1 MLLALAVEHLGPGF
15 DEYGPREEPHSHGC
29 MTGKLVY
36 TRSSRGFEF
45 VVICESISK
54 RMHLEDIL
62 CAIARRFRPELETLS
77 ELERVSGIGDIV
89 GFLYSVPLVLVG
101 AIWLVA
107 VTDVDLILSEA
118 LMFLVL
124 LGLALLFDR
133 LRFFI
138 FLDIKGLF
146 VNAEGSLS
154 SVAVWSGALLYG
166 PSAIWLAVIAAL
178 AEFTREWRQ
187 RTTVEESWGRLRG
200 LSLRLAAAIPFG
212 LLALSLYQRLG
223 GVFPI
228 PDLSLNSIMPA
239 LVATLAWSVL
249 ALAIYLPF
257 IVYVGLRA
265 VQLTESSAS
274 IWSFMQ
280 AAIVGVALPA
290 LSAPF
295 GILAAGVYAQ
305 NGLAVFL
312 LFMGGLLMGSLMARQ
327 LSQAIER
334 SQQRSRELE
343 MLEQLGH
350 AILSAPP
357 DASALSELLQQHV
370 PGMFPSSRI
379 EIRRFPDQVLAR
391 FPHSDDWLSV
401 PQPVWAWVRTAS
413 QARFIPPDVTP
424 PWGGQPTGE
433 PLVVAPVIDTETSK
447 PIGGICVAPRRG
459 TTDVASHL
467 PAVQSL
473 AAQISS
479 TLKSAQVYS
488 RALEH
493 QKAEHEL
500 ALAGEIQAR
509 FLPKALPE
517 VSGWQLA
524 VTLVPARQTSGDFYD
539 VIPLPNGRLGLLVA
553 DVADKGT
560 AAALFMA
567 LSRTLVRT
575 YAVEH
580 HTRPDFALRV
590 ANNRI
595 LTDTAVD
602 LFVTLFYGVLDPVTG
617 TFVYC
622 NAGHNPPFLLRNG
635 DTGTVEK
642 LTRTGLPLGIFSGGT
657 WEQRSV
663 QLSVGDVL
671 VLYTDGVT
679 ETQDHNAIFF
689 GEERLLDVLRAH
701 LDKSAQEIQSALMM
715 EIQSFTK
722 GAPQYDDIALM
733 ILVRKE

>member
-1 MLLALAVEHLGPGF
+1 MGAAPVRVCPRLLA
-15 DEYGPREEPHSHGC
+15 
-29 MTGKLVY
+29 
-36 TRSSRGFEF
+36 
-45 VVICESISK
+45 CEQVDNQK
-54 RMHLEDIL
+54 MRLEDVL
-62 CAIARRFRPELETLS
+62 FAITKRFRPELETGS
-77 ELERVSGIGDIV
+77 ELERVSGIADII
-89 GFLYSVPLVLVG
+89 GFLYSAPLALLG
-101 AIWLVA
+101 GLWLIA
-107 VTDVDLILSEA
+107 VTDLDLMVGEG

-124 LGLALLFDR
+124 LGLTLLFDR

-154 SVAVWSGALLYG
+154 SVAVWSGALLFG
-166 PSAIWLAVIAAL
+166 PSALWLAVVAAL
-178 AEFTREWRQ
+178 AEFVSEWRQ
-187 RTTVEESWGRLRG
+187 RSTVEESWGRLRS
-200 LSLRLAAAIPFG
+200 LSLRLAAAVPFG

-228 PDLSLNSIMPA
+228 PDLSVASILPA
-239 LVATLAWSVL
+239 LVSTLAWSVL

-257 IVYVGLRA
+257 IMYVGLRA

-280 AAIVGVALPA
+280 AALVGVALPA

-295 GILAAGVYAQ
+295 GILAAGVYTQ

-312 LFMGGLLMGSLMARQ
+312 LFLGGLLMGSLMARQ
-327 LSQAIER
+327 LSQAVER

-343 MLEQLGH
+343 MLEQLGQ
-350 AILSAPP
+350 AILGAPP
-357 DASALSELLQQHV
+357 DASALHDLLQQHV

-379 EIRRFPDQVLAR
+379 EIRRFPSQILTR
-391 FPHSDDWLSV
+391 FPLSDDWLSV
-401 PQPVWAWVRTAS
+401 PQPNWEWVRTTS
-413 QARFIPPDVTP
+413 QACYIAPDAPP

-433 PLVVAPVIDTETSK
+433 PLVVAPVIDTETAK
-447 PIGGICVAPRRG
+447 PIGGIWVAPRRG
-459 TTDVASHL
+459 TTEVASLL

-493 QKAEHEL
+493 QKTEQEL

-509 FLPKALPE
+509 FLPITLPE

-560 AAALFMA
+560 AAALYMA
-567 LSRTLVRT
+567 LSRTLLRT

-617 TFVYC
+617 TLTYC
-622 NAGHNPPFLLRNG
+622 NAGHNPPMLFRSAEAG
-635 DTGTVEK
+635 AVEK
-642 LTRTGLPLGIFSGGT
+642 LTRTGLPLGIFPGRT
-657 WEQRSV
+657 WEQRAI

-679 ETQDHNAIFF
+679 EAQDLHDTFF

-701 LDKSAQEIQSALMM
+701 LDKTALEIQSALMR
-715 EIQSFTK
+715 EIRSFSG

-733 ILVRKE
+733 IVVRKE

>member
-1 MLLALAVEHLGPGF
+1 
-15 DEYGPREEPHSHGC
+15 
-29 MTGKLVY
+29 
-36 TRSSRGFEF
+36 
-45 VVICESISK
+45 
-54 RMHLEDIL
+54 MHLEDVL
-62 CAIARRFRPELETLS
+62 FAIARRFRPELETGN
-77 ELERVSGIGDIV
+77 ELERVSGIADII
-89 GFLYSVPLVLVG
+89 GFLYSAPLVLLG
-101 AIWLVA
+101 GLWLIA
-107 VTDVDLILSEA
+107 VTDLDLMVTEG
-118 LMFLVL
+118 LMLLIL

-146 VNAEGSLS
+146 VNADGSLS
-154 SVAVWSGALLYG
+154 SVAVWSGALLFG
-166 PSAIWLAVIAAL
+166 PSALWLAVIAAL
-178 AEFTREWRQ
+178 AEFVREWRQ
-187 RTTVEESWGRLRG
+187 RSTVEESWERLRS

-212 LLALSLYQRLG
+212 LLTLSLYQQLG
-223 GVFPI
+223 GLFPI
-228 PDLSLNSIMPA
+228 PDLSIGSILPA
-239 LVATLAWSVL
+239 LVSTLAWSVL

-257 IVYVGLRA
+257 IIYVGLRA

-280 AAIVGVALPA
+280 AALVGVALPA

-295 GILAAGVYAQ
+295 GILAAGVYTQ
-305 NGLAVFL
+305 NGLAIFMFFL
-312 LFMGGLLMGSLMARQ
+312 SGLLMGSLMARQ

-350 AILSAPP
+350 AILGAPP
-357 DASALSELLQQHV
+357 DASALPDLLQQHV

-379 EIRRFPDQVLAR
+379 EIRRFPGQILTR
-391 FPHSDDWLSV
+391 FPLSDEWLSV
-401 PQPVWAWVRTAS
+401 PQPVWEWVRTAS
-413 QARFIPPDVTP
+413 QASYIAPNVPP

-433 PLVVAPVIDTETSK
+433 PLVVAPVIDTETAK

-459 TTDVASHL
+459 ASDVASHL

-479 TLKSAQVYS
+479 TLNSAQVYS

-493 QKAEHEL
+493 QKTEQEL

-539 VIPLPNGRLGLLVA
+539 VIPLPNGRLGLLIA

-560 AAALFMA
+560 AAALYMA
-567 LSRTLVRT
+567 LSRTLIRT

-580 HTRPDFALRV
+580 HARPDFALRV

-617 TFVYC
+617 TLTYC
-622 NAGHNPPFLLRNG
+622 NAGHNPPILFRNAQV
-635 DTGTVEK
+635 GTIEK

-657 WEQRSV
+657 WEQRGI

-679 ETQDHNAIFF
+679 EAQDRHDTFF
-689 GEERLLDVLRAH
+689 GEERLLAVLRTH
-701 LDKSAQEIQSALMM
+701 LDKSALEIQSALMR
-715 EIQSFTK
+715 EIRSFVG